1 MRKANLILVAAMAA
15 AGMTM
20 ATGALLAPA
29 VAVAQSAP
37 KVGAKMAKPLRAAQ
51 EALNAKNWDEAL
63 ARLAEADAIQPQ
75 SEYEAFTIDEWTGF
89 ALLQKKDYAGAEKAM
104 AEATASGF
112 VPEAELTQR
121 YKVLTQLN
129 YEIKNYPKAVDY
141 GNKALQREPGSKD
154 IVTMVAHSLFL
165 QDDFAGARDFVAKAA
180 AASATPDEQLLL
192 IGLRSSYELKDRAGT
207 MQALE
212 SLVRHYPAPKYWAD
226 LLNNQLY
233 ETKADRDL
241 RALYR
246 LMLDTNTLDKSE
258 EYSEMASG
266 LMTGGFPTEAKKVLE
281 RGLAAGAFQ
290 GDAQARAQSDL
301 QRARSGADAD
311 AQGTARGRRGPRRR
325 QERQRDG
332 RDGQAVL
339 QRRRLCE
346 GGGCVPQG
354 PGQGRPD
361 GHRRRQPAARHGPG
375 ARRQG
380 CRCHCGPRCRQ
391 GPEVG

>member
-20 ATGALLAPA
+20 ATGALLAPT

-104 AEATASGF
+104 AEATSSGF

-129 YEIKNYPKAVDY
+129 YEIKNYPKAVEY

-165 QDDFAGARDFVAKAA
+165 QDDFAGARDFVAKSA
-180 AASATPDEQLLL
+180 AASGTPD
-192 IGLRSSYELKDRAGT
+192 
-207 MQALE
+207 
-212 SLVRHYPAPKYWAD
+212 
-226 LLNNQLY
+226 
-233 ETKADRDL
+233 
-241 RALYR
+241 
-246 LMLDTNTLDKSE
+246 
-258 EYSEMASG
+258 
-266 LMTGGFPTEAKKVLE
+266 
-281 RGLAAGAFQ
+281 AAAT
-290 GDAQARAQSDL
+290 S
-301 QRARSGADAD
+301 
-311 AQGTARGRRGPRRR
+311 
-325 QERQRDG
+325 
-332 RDGQAVL
+332 
-339 QRRRLCE
+339 
-346 GGGCVPQG
+346 
-354 PGQGRPD
+354 
-361 GHRRRQPAARHGPG
+361 
-375 ARRQG
+375 
-380 CRCHCGPRCRQ
+380 
-391 GPEVG
+391 